1 MLASMDR
8 NTLYMQSIREMDAI
22 LGSHKLNNER
32 LNIEKNS

>member
-22 LGSHKLNNER
+22 LGANKLNNEL